1 MKYMKHSVLWAL
13 VALVAFGGVAQA
25 QECVAGAT
33 SANVR
38 AEGETEQ
45 VGTITLRCRGPRAR
59 GNDDALSLAGG
70 DVTKLEV
77 KVTLNTDV
85 TNARNTS
92 DMIANGESAGYDD
105 GNVVLTGYQLDENQV
120 VTVDADGNPTATT
133 ILDTSAAATPTVN
146 GGLSLT
152 GDVSDDLRSVTW
164 KHVDGDA
171 TTDGVQFTVATFRLQ
186 RQSGTAT
193 DGAGFELK
201 IAGLRAD
208 ASGVG
213 HGGEITA
220 TVAVNGTTVGS
231 GPMKVASVATGLD
244 PVVTVAKGDEC
255 KNVSTSARVT
265 IREGNKNSFM
275 QDDSFLITFHN
286 IPEGVSVMVP
296 TGVAVETDQ
305 AATNTDERDGSFSV
319 NLVMGRAGD
328 GVGKVENNMAPV
340 ELSASGTGE
349 VRYTIGTQAGTR
361 AAVQADVDAAAA
373 ETPSRTIAVG
383 DPVPTQVDSVGT
395 SFSGQEWAHVPVYF
409 SWDGGEVVMNADAMV
424 SVSFHPSGGNSIPR
438 FVGDSDPDAL
448 LTIQDCTSKLT
459 FPFVS
464 SASGYDTGIV
474 VSNTSDAS
482 GSCTASYSGSED
494 TEDSPMVEGNSHW
507 IFLVSTHMQD
517 YSGRLTVTCDFT
529 GIDGYAQIN
538 DHMGNANGYLPRM
551 E

>member
-1 MKYMKHSVLWAL
+1 MKYLKMTVLAIAL
-13 VALVAFGGVAQA
+13 LALAAGSAQA
-25 QECVAGAT
+25 QECVAGAA

-45 VGTITLRCRGPRAR
+45 VGTITLRCRGPRSR
-59 GNDDALSLAGG
+59 DNDDALSLSGG
-70 DVTKLEV
+70 NVTKLEV
-77 KVTLNTDV
+77 KVTLNTDI
-85 TNARNTS
+85 TNARDDD
-92 DMIANGESAGYDD
+92 DMIANGDDAPGYGD
-105 GNVVLTGYQLDENQV
+105 GNVMLTGFQLDTNQ
-120 VTVDADGNPTATT
+120 TPTTTT
-133 ILDTSAAATPTVN
+133 ILDTNVGDSPAVN

-164 KHVDGDA
+164 KHTDGTADDPADA
-171 TTDGVQFTVATFRLQ
+171 ATQGVQFTVATFLL
-186 RQSGTAT
+186 AA
-193 DGAGFELK
+193 DGFGFELK

-244 PVVTVAKGDEC
+244 PVVKAATAGTEC
-255 KNVSTSARVT
+255 ADFSGSARVT

-319 NLVMGRAGD
+319 NLVEGRAGD
-328 GVGKVENNMAPV
+328 GVGKVENNRAPV

-349 VRYTIGTQAGTR
+349 VRYTIGTQPLTR
-361 AAVQADVDAAAA
+361 AATAAEAAADADVD
-373 ETPSRTIAVG
+373 EG
-383 DPVPTQVDSVGT
+383 DDITVQVDSVGT

-409 SWDGGEVVMNADAMV
+409 SWSGGEVVMNADAMV
-424 SVSFHPSGGNSIPR
+424 SVSFHPSGGSSIPR
-438 FVGDSDPDAL
+438 FVGDSNPDAL
-448 LTIQDCTSKLT
+448 LTIKDCVQELT

-494 TEDSPMVEGNSHW
+494 THDSMMVEGGSHW

-517 YSGRLTVTCDFT
+517 YSGRLTVTCDFG

-551 E
+551 